1 MIVVLMGVM
10 GSGKT
15 TIGTLLAQELGW
27 EFHDADAYHPAA
39 NVEKMRRGIPLS
51 DEDRKPWLQSLA
63 NLIDDAQD
71 HGKNIILAC
80 SALKHEYQKQ
90 LSHGRDAVHF
100 VCLCGT
106 RELIQKRLESRIGHF
121 GSPALLPSQ
130 FAILEVPED
139 ATKVDVSGT
148 PEEIANEI
156 RRKLGL

>member
-100 VCLCGT
+100 VCLCGM

-148 PEEIANEI
+148 PDEIANEI